1 MSADDFYMFMV
12 ALLFDDVYLPGGKND
27 NYRC

>member
-1 MSADDFYMFMV
+1 MV